1 MGSSEWGRLIID
13 QKKFNMKKGLF
24 SAAPDGSLFVD
35 IIVDVSTTEAA
46 NPPPS
51 TLRLTH
57 GFFQLRGT
65 VL

>member
-1 MGSSEWGRLIID
+1 
-13 QKKFNMKKGLF
+13 MKKGLF